1 MAAVKASRRCGPTGK
16 SGTRNA
22 AAGGTSRGMTGH
34 RTARCAMAWHERMK
48 TTLDDVIP
56 PAEDKRLAVLCP
68 SDPATQRGVTLDEL
82 FEYSEGA
89 ERPGSR
95 QRI

>member
-1 MAAVKASRRCGPTGK
+1 MGDQQDAPRAADRTSHGADALRYGVMAA
-16 SGTRNA
+16 
-22 AAGGTSRGMTGH
+22 
-34 RTARCAMAWHERMK
+34 HERMK
-48 TTLDDVIP
+48 TLLDDVIP
-56 PAEDKRLAVLCP
+56 PAEDKRLAVLWP

-82 FEYSEGA
+82 FEYSEGG

>member
-1 MAAVKASRRCGPTGK
+1 
-16 SGTRNA
+16 
-22 AAGGTSRGMTGH
+22 
-34 RTARCAMAWHERMK
+34 MK